1 MEVNTDLETSVS
13 QEAANP
19 SAERIAKLEAGY
31 EHLATKVD
39 VERVRTD
46 VEKVRTDVE
55 KVRTDVEKV
64 RTDVEKLRADI
75 EKLRSD
81 LTWRILLAMG
91 ALTAIFAAIVRL
103 PPGGV

>member
-1 MEVNTDLETSVS
+1 MAVNAEMETRVSEETASP
-13 QEAANP
+13 N
-19 SAERIAKLEAGY
+19 AERIAKLEAGY
-31 EHLATKVD
+31 EHLATKAD

-55 KVRTDVEKV
+55 KLRTDV
-64 RTDVEKLRADI
+64 

>member
-1 MEVNTDLETSVS
+1 MITAVYTEMETSVFQDS
-13 QEAANP
+13 AEP

-31 EHLATKVD
+31 QHLATKA
-39 VERVRTD
+39 D
-46 VEKVRTDVE
+46 VEKVRTAVE
-55 KVRTDVEKV
+55 KVRTDF
-64 RTDVEKLRADI
+64 EKLRADV

-103 PPGGV
+103 PAGV

>member
-1 MEVNTDLETSVS
+1 MAVNTEMETNVA

-19 SAERIAKLEAGY
+19 SAERIAKLEAAY
-31 EHLATKVD
+31 EHLATKAD

-46 VEKVRTDVE
+46 VEKLRTDV
-55 KVRTDVEKV
+55 
-64 RTDVEKLRADI
+64 

>member
-1 MEVNTDLETSVS
+1 MEVNTDMETSVS
-13 QEAANP
+13 QEASSSN
-19 SAERIAKLEAGY
+19 AERIAKLEAGY
-31 EHLATKVD
+31 EHLATKAD

-46 VEKVRTDVE
+46 VESVRTDVE
-55 KVRTDVEKV
+55 SV
-64 RTDVEKLRADI
+64 RTDVEKLRTDI

-103 PPGGV
+103 PPGSVSP